1 MRQPATKV
9 KTIQSQKD
17 PPLRVA
23 FAQALKSIR
32 MRLVRQG
39 AAGLGVLLGIAFY
52 SSVRTSQVLSPANPA
67 DPASV
72 ESAQRLQWLA
82 VLSLLMCLVGI
93 TNSMLMS
100 VTERYK
106 EIGTLKC
113 LGSSDRFIVKV
124 FFIEALMIGT
134 VASVAGAL
142 VGVLIMSLLRLFT
155 EGTAGF
161 VSGFPTSAI
170 LIILV
175 ASGLGVA
182 LSAIAAILPAIQ
194 AAKMPAAA
202 ALRVEV

>member
-1 MRQPATKV
+1 MN
-9 KTIQSQKD
+9 TIQSQKD
-17 PPLRVA
+17 PPLAVA
-23 FAQALKSIR
+23 LAQAIKSIR
-32 MRLVRQG
+32 LRLVRQG

-67 DPASV
+67 DPLSV

-113 LGSSDRFIVKV
+113 LGSSDGFIVKI
-124 FFIEALMIGT
+124 FFIEALLVGT
-134 VASVAGAL
+134 VASVAGAI
-142 VGVLIMSLLRLFT
+142 VGVVIMTALRLFT
-155 EGTAGF
+155 EGTSGF
-161 VSGFPTSAI
+161 VPGFPLMALQIVFIASAI
-170 LIILV
+170 GI
-175 ASGLGVA
+175 A
-182 LSAIAAILPAIQ
+182 LSAIAAVLPAIQ